1 MRNVQHFERDLTLD
15 LGNSHDE
22 TALLDRGLRAV
33 GDRTDAPPW
42 RAGYVRRILVSDAAC
57 AVVAAAAGYLV
68 RFGQQTSLAAPASLW
83 LALLL
88 PAVWVL
94 SMSVARTYEP
104 RFLWTGAREFQRIF
118 LAAAILL
125 ATVGTVSWAVK
136 LELARGFVVVALPL
150 VALATLVQRYAWRRS
165 LQRAWRRGD
174 RIQRT
179 LLVGHRGAV
188 EALEEQIERTSPDGY
203 RLLGC
208 CLPQRGNGPHTG
220 VDLPVLGSLDAV
232 PAVVRRYDID
242 TVIVAPSPE
251 LEGPA
256 LRRLAWDLE
265 KTSAELLLA
274 PAITE
279 IVGSRVGIRPLF
291 GLPLM
296 HVDRPELTGVRRV
309 TKGLFDRTAALI
321 LMVLAAPVLV
331 GIAVAVKVSGP
342 GPVFFRQERVG
353 RHGATF
359 SMLKFRTM
367 VDGADRMLEVLS
379 DEHDGNGV
387 LFKKRDDPRVTRI
400 GAVLRRY
407 SLDELPQLINV
418 LLGQM
423 SLVGP
428 RPPLLT
434 EVDRYGFDMHRRFLV
449 KPGLTG
455 LWQISGRSNLS
466 WSDSVRADVLY
477 VENWSLTFDLVILWR
492 TLHAVRHGEGA
503 Y

>member
-1 MRNVQHFERDLTLD
+1 MRNSQHFEPDLAID
-15 LGNSHDE
+15 LSSLHDE
-22 TALLDRGLRAV
+22 TPPAASHLHAV
-33 GDRTDAPPW
+33 AGSAGAQPW
-42 RAGYVRRILVSDAAC
+42 QVRYVRRIMVSDAAC
-57 AVVAAAAGYLV
+57 AVVAAAACYLV
-68 RFGQQTSLAAPASLW
+68 RFGQPTDVAAASLW
-83 LALLL
+83 LAVLL
-88 PAVWVL
+88 PAVWIF

-104 RFLWTGAREFQRIF
+104 RFLWTGTQEFQRIF

-125 ATVGTVSWAVK
+125 ATVGTVSWAMQ
-136 LELARGFVVVALPL
+136 LELARGFVILALPL

-165 LQRAWRRGD
+165 LRRRWHRGEH
-174 RIQRT
+174 IQRT
-179 LLVGHRGAV
+179 LLVGHFSGV
-188 EALEEQIERTSPDGY
+188 EALHEQIQRQPPHGHHV
-203 RLLGC
+203 LGC
-208 CLPQRGNGPHTG
+208 CLPSRGQASHRGI
-220 VDLPVLGSLDAV
+220 DLPVLGQLEGV
-232 PAVVRRYDID
+232 VGVVRRYDVD
-242 TVIVAPSPE
+242 TVIVVPSPE
-251 LEGPA
+251 LEGAA

-265 KTSAELLLA
+265 KTPAELLLA

-296 HVDRPELTGVRRV
+296 HVDRPELTGVRRL
-309 TKGLFDRTAALI
+309 TKDLFDRTAALG
-321 LMVLAAPVLV
+321 LLVLIAPVLL
-331 GIAVAVKVSGP
+331 GITVALKVSSP
-342 GPVFFRQERVG
+342 GPVLFRQERVG
-353 RHGATF
+353 RHGAMF

-367 VDGADRMLEVLS
+367 VVGADRMVEVLS

-418 LLGQM
+418 LRGEM

-428 RPPLLT
+428 RPPLRS

-455 LWQISGRSNLS
+455 LWQVSGRSNLS
-466 WSDSVRADVLY
+466 WNDSVRADLLY
-477 VENWSLTFDLVILWR
+477 VENWSLKFDLVILWR
-492 TLHAVRHGEGA
+492 TFQAVRRGEGA